1 MLANLSDKQA
11 LVRNDVVAAIN
22 KWSEQIGPEVVIP
35 LLCGMCK
42 TENPELRGEGL
53 KWTLQNKEAIKEA
66 DTSSMIEP
74 LISCLSDKS
83 KAIRE

>member
-11 LVRNDVVAAIN
+11 LVRNDVVASMN
-22 KWSEQIGPEVVIP
+22 KWSEAIGAEVVIP
-35 LLCGMCK
+35 ILAGICK

-53 KWTLQNKEAIKEA
+53 KWILQNKEAIKDA
-66 DTSSMIEP
+66 DTSGMTEP
-74 LISCLSDKS
+74 LVSCLSDKS